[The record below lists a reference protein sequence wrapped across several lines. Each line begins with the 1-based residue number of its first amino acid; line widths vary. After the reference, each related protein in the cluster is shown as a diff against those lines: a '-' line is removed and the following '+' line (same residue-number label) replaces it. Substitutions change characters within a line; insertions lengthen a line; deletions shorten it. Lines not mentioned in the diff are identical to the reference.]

1 MQLDRISRR
10 QVLSAAGGAIALATI
25 GASATDTLA
34 SPKDAKKKLAEI
46 AGEAKPQKGRVKV
59 ELPTLYDQGALVPI
73 RITVDSPM
81 TDDDYV
87 AEIHI
92 IADRN
97 TSPDVA
103 VFHLTPLAGRADVST
118 RIRVRESQIVTVAAK
133 MNDGSVFVGKARSRI
148 VGGAGGC
155 KYP

>member
-103 VFHLTPLAGRADVST
+103 L
-118 RIRVRESQIVTVAAK
+118 
-133 MNDGSVFVGKARSRI
+133 
-148 VGGAGGC
+148 
-155 KYP
+155 